1 MSIFE
6 SKEFWSTSVSKNKEE
21 EFDRNS
27 ISTGIIEQS
36 QKTCVSVGS
45 FSGNL
50 RIYTPSFGDN
60 SSNTL
65 KFSKKFEEPILQT
78 EIGNFTRANNNI
90 DQLAILLIHRL
101 FVIKFKDFKPGNNSI
116 EFEHKLKRNG
126 HNLTKARVGDKNY
139 DIIFVQSIDGA
150 ISIYEGENFIN
161 MVVLSEVYFPGQM
174 GYLNTKD
181 SLVISNTAYEIEC
194 YSFNSLAT
202 LKNDNSSQIVKQFNH
217 IWKVN
222 LGELSTQIQ
231 IVFNKINKREEIVVL
246 TETLLNLINSN
257 GTLLYQKK
265 LDFEPMCFYAYN
277 ITDDNYIKNQIFDLM
292 CLISSTYHHIM
303 IYKGF
308 QLAWVAKVFDTPIYI
323 SLNNFENIQSLIVTL
338 NDFGNLNVLYLGM
351 EKIKNMKLIKTKD
364 IDPKKMVKEREKLT
378 QIINSYEKG
387 IFIND
392 KENALKINALVHK
405 EIFYVKGRDDN
416 KVFHKDNY
424 GKILESLVQLEFEY
438 GSQEANDIHVNIICP
453 YNIICDDP
461 IFVIPSL
468 GSNSNNN
475 IKKNLKF
482 RVIEQYYPTFIT
494 IDVYTSYY
502 AIEKNEKIIKSSS
515 ISFELPL
522 GLFVKVENE
531 AKSNLKFSI
540 TLETD
545 KPSMKLNDIFDDL
558 DQSFPDYD
566 LIKNKSNSVLFVYP
580 NKKEVAV
587 NLGKAKGTYS
597 IESDNFESILFILNQ
612 IVYRLKEKYKDINYW
627 INDKFKVKD
636 YFFRVKEHYELIQKK
651 KDLLKNLEKY
661 TSLYTNLQKNL
672 LNKYQKKTPPKLAN
686 IDFFLKN
693 VYKDIVAESDLV
705 QKTNNEI
712 KSLYRDIYIW
722 TESIIYLTKLRA
734 RLNDE
739 EYQLLKS
746 VFPLDNINN
755 NENNWEDI
763 TYYNMINLDLYY
775 FEEKEKLK
783 EISGNIDFDQWE
795 KEFRNILSFILTR
808 KGIFNKQKLN
818 NSSNISE
825 SSNVKNSTNND

>member
-1 MSIFE
+1 
-6 SKEFWSTSVSKNKEE
+6 
-21 EFDRNS
+21 
-27 ISTGIIEQS
+27 
-36 QKTCVSVGS
+36 
-45 FSGNL
+45 
-50 RIYTPSFGDN
+50 
-60 SSNTL
+60 
-65 KFSKKFEEPILQT
+65 
-78 EIGNFTRANNNI
+78 
-90 DQLAILLIHRL
+90 
-101 FVIKFKDFKPGNNSI
+101 
-116 EFEHKLKRNG
+116 
-126 HNLTKARVGDKNY
+126 
-139 DIIFVQSIDGA
+139 
-150 ISIYEGENFIN
+150 
-161 MVVLSEVYFPGQM
+161 
-174 GYLNTKD
+174 
-181 SLVISNTAYEIEC
+181 
-194 YSFNSLAT
+194 
-202 LKNDNSSQIVKQFNH
+202 
-217 IWKVN
+217 
-222 LGELSTQIQ
+222 
-231 IVFNKINKREEIVVL
+231 
-246 TETLLNLINSN
+246 
-257 GTLLYQKK
+257 
-265 LDFEPMCFYAYN
+265 
-277 ITDDNYIKNQIFDLM
+277 
-292 CLISSTYHHIM
+292 M

-795 KEFRNILSFILTR
+795 KEFRNILSSILTR